1 MQHRVSKGVILKFP
15 LREGIFLIA
24 SHPFDA
30 LEKSPKFPSPRWGRV
45 RAGAISG
52 CISLYYFP
60 LSSIPSRRGRREF
73 TFYEIVFL
81 KCFKKERCVL
91 LGKGRKQA
99 LLVLEDGS
107 VYRGNAFAGKGEVL
121 GEVVF
126 NTGMTGYQ
134 EILTDPSYKGQIV
147 AMTYPLIGNTGINP
161 EDMESAGIHLEGFI
175 VREYEERPSNWR
187 SRQNLKAF
195 LDDHNK
201 LGVEGIDTRALT
213 RRIRLTGAMR
223 GVLSTETEDSERLLQ
238 RVRVYPGLV
247 GRDLVKTVTCREPY
261 LWKDGAPRK
270 MPVGKAAAAMI
281 GKTIR
286 RVVVLDCGVK
296 YNILRHLEKRGC
308 EVLILPATAGGDEI
322 LALRPD
328 GVLLSNG
335 PGDPAALPY
344 IVEAVRT
351 ILGKVPIFGICLGH
365 QILGQAAGGRTAKL
379 KFGHHGIN
387 QPVKNCRSGR
397 VEITSQNHGFVLLPE
412 SLTGERETIQDNLND
427 HTSEG
432 IRYPALK
439 AFSVQHHPEAAP
451 GPHEAAHLF
460 DEFILLMD
468 EGRMAG

>member
-1 MQHRVSKGVILKFP
+1 MF
-15 LREGIFLIA
+15 
-24 SHPFDA
+24 
-30 LEKSPKFPSPRWGRV
+30 
-45 RAGAISG
+45 
-52 CISLYYFP
+52 
-60 LSSIPSRRGRREF
+60 
-73 TFYEIVFL
+73 
-81 KCFKKERCVL
+81 
-91 LGKGRKQA
+91 GKGRKQA

-107 VYRGNAFAGKGEVL
+107 VYRGNVFAGKGEVL

-175 VREYEERPSNWR
+175 VREHEDPPSNWR
-187 SRQNLKAF
+187 SRQSLKAF
-195 LDDHNK
+195 LEAHEK

-223 GVLSTETEDSERLLQ
+223 GVLSTETEEIDQLLR
-238 RVRVYPGLV
+238 RVRAYPGLV
-247 GRDLVKTVTCREPY
+247 GRDLVKAVTCREPY
-261 LWKDGAPRK
+261 LWKDGAPRE
-270 MPVGKAAAAMI
+270 MAEGGQADPRI
-281 GKTIR
+281 QR

-296 YNILRHLEKRGC
+296 YNILRQLAKRDC
-308 EVLILPATAGGDEI
+308 EVLVLPATASGEEI

-328 GVLLSNG
+328 GVLLTNG

-344 IVEAVRT
+344 IVDAVRL

-387 QPVKNCRSGR
+387 QPVKNLRDGR
-397 VEITSQNHGFVLLPE
+397 VEITSQNHGFVVLPE
-412 SLTGERETIQDNLND
+412 SLTEERETVHENLND

-432 IRYPALK
+432 IRYPALS

-451 GPHEAAHLF
+451 GPHDADYLF
-460 DEFILLMD
+460 DEFIHLMK
-468 EGRMAG
+468 EGKERTP

>member
-1 MQHRVSKGVILKFP
+1 MVG
-15 LREGIFLIA
+15 E
-24 SHPFDA
+24 
-30 LEKSPKFPSPRWGRV
+30 
-45 RAGAISG
+45 
-52 CISLYYFP
+52 
-60 LSSIPSRRGRREF
+60 
-73 TFYEIVFL
+73 
-81 KCFKKERCVL
+81 
-91 LGKGRKQA
+91 GRKQA
-99 LLVLEDGS
+99 LLVLEDRS

-147 AMTYPLIGNTGINP
+147 LMTCPLIGNTGINP
-161 EDMESAGIHLEGFI
+161 GDMESAGIHLEGFI
-175 VREYEERPSNWR
+175 VREYEGYPSNWR
-187 SRQNLKAF
+187 SLQDLKTF
-195 LDDHNK
+195 LEAHDK

-213 RRIRLTGAMR
+213 RRIRLAGAMR
-223 GVLSTETEDSERLLQ
+223 GVLSTETGNIDRLLQ
-238 RVRVYPGLV
+238 RVRAYPGLV
-247 GRDLVKTVTCREPY
+247 GRDLVKAVTCREPY

-270 MPVGKAAAAMI
+270 MAAGSVSTGASGAAVR
-281 GKTIR
+281 R

-308 EVLILPATAGGDEI
+308 EVLVLPATAAGEDI
-322 LALRPD
+322 LALKPD

-387 QPVKNCRSGR
+387 QPVKNHRSGR
-397 VEITSQNHGFVLLPE
+397 VEITSQNHGFVVLPE
-412 SLTGERETIQDNLND
+412 SLPGERETIQDNLND

-432 IRYPALK
+432 LRYPALS
-439 AFSVQHHPEAAP
+439 AFSVQYHPEAAP
-451 GPHEAAHLF
+451 GPHDADYLF
-460 DEFILLMD
+460 DEFICLMD
-468 EGRMAG
+468 DGRMPGGGTTCSPCIFSGKERKP